1 MFTTWHPLAS
11 ALTPDPV
18 SLRSEGQQQA
28 HTINFQ
34 FDRRQPCGSL
44 GQIPL
49 NHNWPAQVD
58 STPPFALP
66 PGHPPPW
73 APPCPPPSNKHNAPD
88 ARISPGKRFRKRE
101 KKNRLGGY
109 ETSSRGFPSPPAFSI
124 VHQTTETHPEGGVG
138 PASEAPFTRSIVAA
152 RCCIPT

>member
-11 ALTPDPV
+11 ALTP
-18 SLRSEGQQQA
+18 GQQQA
-28 HTINFQ
+28 HNINFQ

-44 GQIPL
+44 GQ
-49 NHNWPAQVD
+49 
-58 STPPFALP
+58 
-66 PGHPPPW
+66 
-73 APPCPPPSNKHNAPD
+73 HNAPD
-88 ARISPGKRFRKRE
+88 ARISPGKRFKKRE

-109 ETSSRGFPSPPAFSI
+109 ETSSRGFPSPPALSL